1 MTVTGFGIKLTDY
14 SFDCLNIYRV
24 ESECVCGRIS
34 KKVSKCFISAI
45 VAKKVLKFRQLWS
58 Y

>member
-34 KKVSKCFISAI
+34 QKVSKSFNNVI
-45 VAKKVLKFRQLWS
+45 
-58 Y
+58 

>member
-1 MTVTGFGIKLTDY
+1 MPVTGFGIKLTDY

-34 KKVSKCFISAI
+34 KKVSKCFISVI
-45 VAKKVLKFRQLWS
+45 
-58 Y
+58 